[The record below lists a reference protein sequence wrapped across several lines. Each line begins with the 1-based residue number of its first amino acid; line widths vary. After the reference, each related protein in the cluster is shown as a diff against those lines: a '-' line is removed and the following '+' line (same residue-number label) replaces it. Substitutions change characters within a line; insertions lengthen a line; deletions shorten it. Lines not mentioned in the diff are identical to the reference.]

1 MNSRKNLAA
10 QVAGAMAIAALVGT
24 SAFAE
29 TRHSDAT
36 ERDHGRQ
43 SSSDRSSRH
52 ERSDRSGSQNQS
64 RERHDANTTAP
75 QTFQR
80 SETSNNGTWNRSETR
95 NNDTQRNETRNNGTW
110 NRGETRNNDTQR
122 NESRNNGTWNR
133 NETRNNDTWQRDNR
147 NHDTQRN
154 ETRNNGTWNRN
165 ETRNNGSYDRNNR
178 SYDRSQSYRN
188 NRPSYD
194 NRGRRSDFVHGRI
207 SRYQHERGGY
217 RVWVDGG
224 RFPIWIPEARISLFP
239 RLRVGLSIGFG
250 GYYDPLGYLDAYDY
264 YNDGY
269 YGGGA
274 YSSGLL
280 RGIVETVD
288 YRRGTLVLR
297 DDVSGSFVTTLIRD
311 RRLETLRP
319 GDYAE
324 IAGDW
329 TRAGVFEG
337 LRLEDVRDGRY

>member
-1 MNSRKNLAA
+1 MNSRKNLAV
-10 QVAGAMAIAALVGT
+10 QVAGAIAIAALVGT

-29 TRHSDAT
+29 TRHLDAT
-36 ERDHGRQ
+36 ERDHSRQ
-43 SSSDRSSRH
+43 SSSDRGDHVDRR
-52 ERSDRSGSQNQS
+52 ERRDQSAGQNQTQEH
-64 RERHDANTTAP
+64 RDTNTTAP

-80 SETSNNGTWNRSETR
+80 DARNNSGTW
-95 NNDTQRNETRNNGTW
+95 QRDETRNNGTQ
-110 NRGETRNNDTQR
+110 RGET
-122 NESRNNGTWNR
+122 RNNGTWNR
-133 NETRNNDTWQRDNR
+133 NETRNEGAP
-147 NHDTQRN
+147 QRN

-165 ETRNNGSYDRNNR
+165 ESRNNGSYDRSQADSYRNNNR
-178 SYDRSQSYRN
+178 GYDRSQSYRD
-188 NRPSYD
+188 NRPQYD
-194 NRGRRSDFVHGRI
+194 NRGRRSEFAEGRI
-207 SRYQHERGGY
+207 NRYQHERGGY
-217 RVWVDGG
+217 RVWLDGG
-224 RFPIWIPEARISLFP
+224 RFPVWIPEERIGLFP
-239 RLRVGLSIGFG
+239 RLRVGLSIRFG

-269 YGGGA
+269 YGGGYGRSA

-280 RGIVETVD
+280 RGVVETVD

-311 RRLETLRP
+311 RRLESLRP

>member
-10 QVAGAMAIAALVGT
+10 QVAGAIAIVALVGT

-29 TRHSDAT
+29 SRHSDAT
-36 ERDHGRQ
+36 ERDHDRQ
-43 SSSDRSSRH
+43 SSGERSSRY
-52 ERSDRSGSQNQS
+52 ERRGDHSGSQTQTQQ
-64 RERHDANTTAP
+64 RRDTTTSAP

-80 SETSNNGTWNRSETR
+80 SETRH
-95 NNDTQRNETRNNGTW
+95 D
-110 NRGETRNNDTQR
+110 
-122 NESRNNGTWNR
+122 GTWNR
-133 NETRNNDTWQRDNR
+133 NETRNNSTFDRSQT
-147 NHDTQRN
+147 RN
-154 ETRNNGTWNRN
+154 ETWNRN
-165 ETRNNGSYDRNNR
+165 ESRSNRSFDRSQTESFRNNNR
-178 SYDRSQSYRN
+178 SYDRSHSYHSD
-188 NRPSYD
+188 RPQFD
-194 NRGRRSDFVHGRI
+194 NRGRRSDFVSGRI
-207 SRYQHERGGY
+207 NRFVHERGGY
-217 RVWVDGG
+217 RVWIDGG
-224 RFPIWIPEARISLFP
+224 RFPVWIPEARISLFP
-239 RLRVGLSIGFG
+239 RLRVGLSIRFG

-288 YRRGTLVLR
+288 YRRGTMVVR

-319 GDYAE
+319 GDYVE
-324 IAGDW
+324 VAGDW
-329 TRAGVFEG
+329 TRSGLFEG

>member
-10 QVAGAMAIAALVGT
+10 QVAGAIAIAALVGT

-43 SSSDRSSRH
+43 SSSDRGSRDRAARNGGGQNQTQSRH
-52 ERSDRSGSQNQS
+52 DT
-64 RERHDANTTAP
+64 NTTAP
-75 QTFQR
+75 QTYQR
-80 SETSNNGTWNRSETR
+80 
-95 NNDTQRNETRNNGTW
+95 DQARNNGTW
-110 NRGETRNNDTQR
+110 QRGETRSNDTQR
-122 NESRNNGTWNR
+122 SETRNNGTWNR
-133 NETRNNDTWQRDNR
+133 NETRNNGAS
-147 NHDTQRN
+147 QRN

-165 ETRNNGSYDRNNR
+165 ETRNNGSFDRSQADSYRNNNR

-188 NRPSYD
+188 NRPQYD
-194 NRGRRSDFVHGRI
+194 NRGRRSEFLEGRI
-207 SRYQHERGGY
+207 NRYQHERGGY

-224 RFPIWIPEARISLFP
+224 RFPVWIPEARISLFP
-239 RLRVGLSIGFG
+239 RLRVGLSIRFG

-269 YGGGA
+269 GYGGGYGSGYGSGA

-280 RGIVETVD
+280 RGVVETVD

-311 RRLETLRP
+311 RRLESLRP

-337 LRLEDVRDGRY
+337 LRLEDSRDGRY

>member
-36 ERDHGRQ
+36 ERDHGRH
-43 SSSDRSSRH
+43 SSSDRGSRDRAARSGGSESQTQQRH
-52 ERSDRSGSQNQS
+52 ESN
-64 RERHDANTTAP
+64 NTAP

-80 SETSNNGTWNRSETR
+80 SETRSNDSSTW
-95 NNDTQRNETRNNGTW
+95 QRDNRNNGTW
-110 NRGETRNNDTQR
+110 NR

-133 NETRNNDTWQRDNR
+133 NESRN
-147 NHDTQRN
+147 
-154 ETRNNGTWNRN
+154 
-165 ETRNNGSYDRNNR
+165 NNR

-194 NRGRRSDFVHGRI
+194 NRGRRSDFVEGRV
-207 SRYQHERGGY
+207 SRFVHERGGY
-217 RVWVDGG
+217 RIWVDGG
-224 RFPIWIPEARISLFP
+224 RFPVWIPEARIGLFP
-239 RLRVGLSIGFG
+239 HLRIGLSLRFG
-250 GYYDPLGYLDAYDY
+250 GYYDPLGYLEAYDY

-269 YGGGA
+269 YGGNGG
-274 YSSGLL
+274 YTSGLL
-280 RGIVETVD
+280 RGVVETVD
-288 YRRGTLVLR
+288 YRRGTMVVR

-319 GDYAE
+319 GDYVE
-324 IAGDW
+324 VAGDW

>member
-1 MNSRKNLAA
+1 MSSKKNLAA

-29 TRHSDAT
+29 TRHLDAT
-36 ERDHGRQ
+36 ERDRGQQ
-43 SSSDRSSRH
+43 SSNDRVNRH
-52 ERSDRSGSQNQS
+52 ERRDQSGNQNQT
-64 RERHDANTTAP
+64 RERRDTNNSAP
-75 QTFQR
+75 QTSQR
-80 SETSNNGTWNRSETR
+80 GDSRNNNGSW
-95 NNDTQRNETRNNGTW
+95 QRDQSRNNGTW
-110 NRGETRNNDTQR
+110 QRDQTRSNDRSQRDNRSNETWQR
-122 NESRNNGTWNR
+122 DNRNNGTWNR
-133 NETRNNDTWQRDNR
+133 NES
-147 NHDTQRN
+147 
-154 ETRNNGTWNRN
+154 
-165 ETRNNGSYDRNNR
+165 RNNGSYDNRTKADSYRNNR
-178 SYDRSQSYRN
+178 GYDRSQGYRN

-194 NRGRRSDFVHGRI
+194 NRGRRSDFAEGRI

-217 RVWVDGG
+217 RVWLDGG
-224 RFPIWIPEARISLFP
+224 RFPVWIPEARISLFP

-274 YSSGLL
+274 YNGGAYSSGLL
-280 RGIVETVD
+280 RGVVETVD
-288 YRRGTLVLR
+288 YRRGTMVVR
-297 DDVSGSFVTTLIRD
+297 DDVTGSFVTTLMRD

-319 GDYAE
+319 GDYVE

>member
-29 TRHSDAT
+29 TRHLDAT

-43 SSSDRSSRH
+43 SIDDRGSRH
-52 ERSDRSGSQNQS
+52 ERHDRSGSQNQTQ
-64 RERHDANTTAP
+64 ERHDTNTTAP

-80 SETSNNGTWNRSETR
+80 SETRNDGTWNR
-95 NNDTQRNETRNNGTW
+95 NEARNNG
-110 NRGETRNNDTQR
+110 
-122 NESRNNGTWNR
+122 SWNR

-147 NHDTQRN
+147 T
-154 ETRNNGTWNRN
+154 NGTWNRN
-165 ETRNNGSYDRNNR
+165 ESRNNNRSFDRSQADSFRNNNR
-178 SYDRSQSYRN
+178 SYDRNHN
-188 NRPSYD
+188 NRPSFD
-194 NRGRRSDFVHGRI
+194 NRGRHSDFVQGRV
-207 SRYQHERGGY
+207 SRFVHERGGY
-217 RVWVDGG
+217 RIWVDGG
-224 RFPIWIPEARISLFP
+224 RFPVWIPEARISLFP
-239 RLRVGLSIGFG
+239 RLRVGLSIRFG

-280 RGIVETVD
+280 RGVVETVD

-319 GDYAE
+319 GDYVE

>member
-43 SSSDRSSRH
+43 SSSDRGSRDRAA
-52 ERSDRSGSQNQS
+52 RSGGSQNQT
-64 RERHDANTTAP
+64 RERRDTNTTAP
-75 QTFQR
+75 QTYQ
-80 SETSNNGTWNRSETR
+80 
-95 NNDTQRNETRNNGTW
+95 
-110 NRGETRNNDTQR
+110 RGETRNN
-122 NESRNNGTWNR
+122 NGTWQR
-133 NETRNNDTWQRDNR
+133 DQTRSNDTWQRDNR
-147 NHDTQRN
+147 NNGTAQRN

-165 ETRNNGSYDRNNR
+165 ESRNNGSFDNRSQADSYRNNNNR
-178 SYDRSQSYRN
+178 GFDRSQSYRN
-188 NRPSYD
+188 NRPSFD
-194 NRGRRSDFVHGRI
+194 NRGRRSDFVEGRVN
-207 SRYQHERGGY
+207 RFEHERGGY

-224 RFPIWIPEARISLFP
+224 RFPVWIPEARISLFP
-239 RLRVGLSIGFG
+239 RLRVGLSIRFG

-269 YGGGA
+269 GGGAYGNSA

-280 RGIVETVD
+280 RGVVETVD

-337 LRLEDVRDGRY
+337 LRLEDTRDGRY

>member
-43 SSSDRSSRH
+43 SSSDRGSRH
-52 ERSDRSGSQNQS
+52 ERSDRSGSQNQT
-64 RERHDANTTAP
+64 RERHDANNTAP

-80 SETSNNGTWNRSETR
+80 SETRGNDSSTW
-95 NNDTQRNETRNNGTW
+95 QRDNRNNGTW
-110 NRGETRNNDTQR
+110 NR

-133 NETRNNDTWQRDNR
+133 NES
-147 NHDTQRN
+147 
-154 ETRNNGTWNRN
+154 RNNGTWNRN
-165 ETRNNGSYDRNNR
+165 ESRNNR

-188 NRPSYD
+188 NRPSFD
-194 NRGRRSDFVHGRI
+194 NRGRRSDFVQGRV
-207 SRYQHERGGY
+207 SRFVHERGGY
-217 RVWVDGG
+217 RIWVDGG
-224 RFPIWIPEARISLFP
+224 RFPVWIPEARIGLFP
-239 RLRVGLSIGFG
+239 HLRIGLSLRFG
-250 GYYDPLGYLDAYDY
+250 GYYDPLGYLEAYDY

-269 YGGGA
+269 YGGGDA
-274 YSSGLL
+274 YTSGLL
-280 RGIVETVD
+280 RGVVETVD
-288 YRRGTLVLR
+288 YRRGTMVVR

-319 GDYAE
+319 GDYVE
-324 IAGDW
+324 VAGDW

>member
-10 QVAGAMAIAALVGT
+10 QVAGAIAIAALVGT

-29 TRHSDAT
+29 TRHLDAT
-36 ERDHGRQ
+36 AGDHNRQ
-43 SSSDRSSRH
+43 S
-52 ERSDRSGSQNQS
+52 RSDRVERHEQRDQSGSQTQTQ
-64 RERHDANTTAP
+64 ERHDRTTTAP

-80 SETSNNGTWNRSETR
+80 DSRNNSGTWQRGETR

-110 NRGETRNNDTQR
+110 NR

-133 NETRNNDTWQRDNR
+133 NESRN
-147 NHDTQRN
+147 
-154 ETRNNGTWNRN
+154 
-165 ETRNNGSYDRNNR
+165 NNGSFDRSQADSYRNNNR
-178 SYDRSQSYRN
+178 SYDRSQSYHN
-188 NRPSYD
+188 NRPQYD
-194 NRGRRSDFVHGRI
+194 NRGRRSEFAEGRI

-217 RVWVDGG
+217 RVWLDGG
-224 RFPIWIPEARISLFP
+224 RFPVWIPEARIGLFP
-239 RLRVGLSIGFG
+239 HLRIGLSLRFG
-250 GYYDPLGYLDAYDY
+250 GYYDPLGYLEAYDY

-269 YGGGA
+269 YGGAYNRGA

-337 LRLEDVRDGRY
+337 LRLEDTRDGRY

>member
-29 TRHSDAT
+29 SRHSDAT

-43 SSSDRSSRH
+43 SSSDRSSRSH
-52 ERSDRSGSQNQS
+52 DRSSSQNQTRS
-64 RERHDANTTAP
+64 RHDSAP
-75 QTFQR
+75 QTF
-80 SETSNNGTWNRSETR
+80 
-95 NNDTQRNETRNNGTW
+95 QRNETRNNGSW
-110 NRGETRNNDTQR
+110 NR
-122 NESRNNGTWNR
+122 NESRNNSTFDRSQTRSNETWNR
-133 NETRNNDTWQRDNR
+133 NDSRNNRSFDRSQADSYR
-147 NHDTQRN
+147 N
-154 ETRNNGTWNRN
+154 
-165 ETRNNGSYDRNNR
+165 NNR
-178 SYDRSQSYRN
+178 SYDRSQTYRN
-188 NRPSYD
+188 NRPSFD
-194 NRGRRSDFVHGRI
+194 NRGRRSDFVEGRV
-207 SRYQHERGGY
+207 SRFVHERGGY
-217 RVWVDGG
+217 RIWVDGG
-224 RFPIWIPEARISLFP
+224 RFPVWIPEARIGLFP
-239 RLRVGLSIGFG
+239 HLRIGLSLRFG
-250 GYYDPLGYLDAYDY
+250 GYYDPLGYLEAYDY

-269 YGGGA
+269 YGGGVYNEGA

-280 RGIVETVD
+280 RGVVETVD

-297 DDVSGSFVTTLIRD
+297 DDVSGSFVTALIRD

-337 LRLEDVRDGRY
+337 LRLEDTRDGRY

>member
-1 MNSRKNLAA
+1 MNNRKNLAA
-10 QVAGAMAIAALVGT
+10 QVAGAIAIAALVGT

-29 TRHSDAT
+29 SRHSDAT

-43 SSSDRSSRH
+43 SSDRGSRDRAARSGGQTQTQERH
-52 ERSDRSGSQNQS
+52 E
-64 RERHDANTTAP
+64 TTAP
-75 QTFQR
+75 QTYQR
-80 SETSNNGTWNRSETR
+80 SETRSNGSWQRDQSRNNNSTWQRDQARSNNGSWN
-95 NNDTQRNETRNNGTW
+95 
-110 NRGETRNNDTQR
+110 R

-133 NETRNNDTWQRDNR
+133 NESRSNGSFDRSQADSYRNNNR
-147 NHDTQRN
+147 
-154 ETRNNGTWNRN
+154 G
-165 ETRNNGSYDRNNR
+165 
-178 SYDRSQSYRN
+178 YDRSQSYRN
-188 NRPSYD
+188 NRPQYD
-194 NRGRRSDFVHGRI
+194 NRGRRSEFLEGRI
-207 SRYQHERGGY
+207 NRFEHERGGY

-224 RFPIWIPEARISLFP
+224 RFPVWIPEARIGLFP
-239 RLRVGLSIGFG
+239 HLRVGLSLRFG
-250 GYYDPLGYLDAYDY
+250 GYYDPLGYLEAYDY

-269 YGGGA
+269 YGGGYGSSA

-280 RGIVETVD
+280 RGVVETVD

-319 GDYAE
+319 GDYVE

-337 LRLEDVRDGRY
+337 LRLEDTRDGRY

>member
-29 TRHSDAT
+29 TRHKDAT

-43 SSSDRSSRH
+43 SSSDRGSRH
-52 ERSDRSGSQNQS
+52 DRSNSQNQTQS
-64 RERHDANTTAP
+64 RHDTAP
-75 QTFQR
+75 QTYQR
-80 SETSNNGTWNRSETR
+80 S
-95 NNDTQRNETRNNGTW
+95 
-110 NRGETRNNDTQR
+110 
-122 NESRNNGTWNR
+122 
-133 NETRNNDTWQRDNR
+133 
-147 NHDTQRN
+147 

-165 ETRNNGSYDRNNR
+165 ETRNNGAFDRNQTWNNGTFDRSQTRNNGTWNRGETNNNRSFDRSQADSYRNNNR

-188 NRPSYD
+188 NRPSFD
-194 NRGRRSDFVHGRI
+194 SRGRRSDFAEGRI

-217 RVWVDGG
+217 RVWLDGG
-224 RFPIWIPEARISLFP
+224 RFPVWIPEARISLFP
-239 RLRVGLSIGFG
+239 RLRVGLSIRFG

-269 YGGGA
+269 YGGGYGGNA
-274 YSSGLL
+274 NSSGLL
-280 RGIVETVD
+280 RGVVETVD

-311 RRLETLRP
+311 RRLESLRP

-337 LRLEDVRDGRY
+337 LRLEDTRDGRY

>member
-29 TRHSDAT
+29 SRHSDAT

-43 SSSDRSSRH
+43 SSIDRSSRY
-52 ERSDRSGSQNQS
+52 ERRDRSGSENQTH
-64 RERHDANTTAP
+64 ERRDTNTTAP

-80 SETSNNGTWNRSETR
+80 DQSRNNGSWQRGETR
-95 NNDTQRNETRNNGTW
+95 SNDTQRGETRNNGTW
-110 NRGETRNNDTQR
+110 QRDQTR
-122 NESRNNGTWNR
+122 S
-133 NETRNNDTWQRDNR
+133 NDTWQRENR
-147 NHDTQRN
+147 NNDSSQRN

-165 ETRNNGSYDRNNR
+165 ETRNNGSFDRSQAGSYRNNNR
-178 SYDRSQSYRN
+178 SYDRSHTYHN
-188 NRPSYD
+188 DRPSYD
-194 NRGRRSDFVHGRI
+194 NRGRRSDFEHGRI

-217 RVWVDGG
+217 RVWIDGG

-269 YGGGA
+269 YGGGYGSA

-280 RGIVETVD
+280 RGVVETVD
-288 YRRGTLVLR
+288 YRRGTMVVR

-319 GDYAE
+319 GDYVE
-324 IAGDW
+324 VAGDW
-329 TRAGVFEG
+329 TRSGLFEG